1 VIIRKFQAKTE
12 KEATEAAVKELGS
25 SVVIMNVKTTKPK
38 GFFSFLKPAVV
49 EVTAAVEEESDNPQG
64 KSDNSKSQKNE
75 EAKNDAPKSLPKTEK
90 SFPGVIPDEVPEK
103 KSDDKVTVGQD
114 IEAKL
119 ESIHTLIEER
129 LNKEDEAFGEKNG
142 NDKKD
147 SAEKNHEIVRF
158 LKLIY
163 NTLIENEVDAKFD
176 FDYEDIAKKVI
187 NTSMDLLKFPFEAEI
202 SLTITDAN
210 GIQAINKEFRDIDSA
225 TDVLSFPMVEY
236 ESAGIFDKIEA
247 DEDLFNPE
255 TGEVILG
262 DIVLCKERIY
272 SQAEEYGHSVLRE
285 YAFLIA
291 HSMLHLFGFDHM
303 TEDEAAVMEEKQRE
317 ILDALGISR
326 D

>member
-1 VIIRKFQAKTE
+1 
-12 KEATEAAVKELGS
+12 
-25 SVVIMNVKTTKPK
+25 
-38 GFFSFLKPAVV
+38 
-49 EVTAAVEEESDNPQG
+49 
-64 KSDNSKSQKNE
+64 
-75 EAKNDAPKSLPKTEK
+75 
-90 SFPGVIPDEVPEK
+90 
-103 KSDDKVTVGQD
+103 
-114 IEAKL
+114 
-119 ESIHTLIEER
+119 
-129 LNKEDEAFGEKNG
+129 
-142 NDKKD
+142 
-147 SAEKNHEIVRF
+147 
-158 LKLIY
+158 
-163 NTLIENEVDAKFD
+163 
-176 FDYEDIAKKVI
+176 
-187 NTSMDLLKFPFEAEI
+187 
-202 SLTITDAN
+202 
-210 GIQAINKEFRDIDSA
+210 
-225 TDVLSFPMVEY
+225 MVEY